1 MPLALVWP
9 VMAQLLLTFV
19 LILWNG
25 RLRVGAIRR
34 HEVRTR
40 DIALSADA
48 WPEHV
53 RKVSNNMNN
62 QFETPILFYVLC
74 GVATYVGETGV
85 LMTFL
90 AWAWFVSRLVHT
102 AVHVTVN
109 RVPLRALIFAI
120 GIVILMLMWLL
131 ILFRL
136 LGV

>member
-9 VMAQLLLTFV
+9 VMAQLFVTFV
-19 LILWNG
+19 LILWTG
-25 RLRVGAIRR
+25 RVRVGAIRR
-34 HEVRTR
+34 REVRMR
-40 DIALSADA
+40 DIARSADA

-53 RKVSNNMNN
+53 KKVSNNMHN
-62 QFETPILFYVLC
+62 QFETPILFYALC

-120 GIVILMLMWLL
+120 GVVILILMWLL
-131 ILFRL
+131 ILIRL
-136 LGV
+136 LGT